1 MLPRALLRADQGA
14 RAHRR
19 ARERRRSDEARR
31 ESRRAASHIVTID
44 LEQCSLCGGRCFR
57 RVGRICRARWA
68 HVCDGRAS
76 QPGTVPCSGSAAAG
90 RAHVRSRKSMSTAPA
105 IVRAHHLSERNIP
118 RRCSAVCTPLTLR
131 GGGYRAGG
139 LKWPTRAPRFL
150 VRSMKGS
157 SSLSD
162 LTMFSTV
169 FNIVQRAAAHGPA
182 HHSGSRRN
190 SCARWE
196 AWW

>member
-1 MLPRALLRADQGA
+1 MLPRALLRADKGA
-14 RAHRR
+14 HAHRR

-31 ESRRAASHIVTID
+31 ESRRAASHYSDDRPQAVQPVRRTMFPTRRPD
-44 LEQCSLCGGRCFR
+44 LPGAMGARVRWTCEPAGDCAMQRECGRWES
-57 RVGRICRARWA
+57 ARTFEKE
-68 HVCDGRAS
+68 HE
-76 QPGTVPCSGSAAAG
+76 
-90 RAHVRSRKSMSTAPA
+90 HST
-105 IVRAHHLSERNIP
+105 RDRTAHHLSERNIP